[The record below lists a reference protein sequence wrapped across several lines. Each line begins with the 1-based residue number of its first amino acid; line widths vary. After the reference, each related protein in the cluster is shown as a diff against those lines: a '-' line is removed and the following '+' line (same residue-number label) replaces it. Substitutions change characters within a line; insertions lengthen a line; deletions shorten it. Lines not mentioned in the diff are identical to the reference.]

1 MKKLMLAASLCIAA
15 FVIVPAASASAAPLT
30 GSCAITGSA
39 KFSPNLKSATQAG
52 IAYKFT
58 GQANCVEAGTEVHQE
73 GAATVEGKFKGN
85 CAQAES
91 EGEGTGSLVGHTIT
105 GFKFTAAGG
114 SVAFEG
120 DGGLAGG
127 GFAGDAGFYLSGSPV
142 TGGELAAFCAAHAEG
157 VGSLGFVATAAGTL
171 K

>member
-1 MKKLMLAASLCIAA
+1 MKKPMLAASLCIAA
-15 FVIVPAASASAAPLT
+15 FVIVPAASASASLT
-30 GSCAITGSA
+30 GSCAVTGA
-39 KFSPNLKSATQAG
+39 ATFSPSLKNASQEH
-52 IAYKFT
+52 IKYKFA
-58 GQANCVEAGTEVHQE
+58 GEAKCVEAGTEIHVE
-73 GAATVEGKFKGN
+73 GAATVEGEFKGN

-91 EGEGTGSLVGHTIT
+91 EGEGTGSLVGHAVTN
-105 GFKFTAAGG
+105 FKFKAAGG

-127 GFAGDAGFYLSGSPV
+127 GFAGHAGFYLSGTPV

-157 VGSLGFVATAAGTL
+157 VSSLGFVATAAGTL

>member
-1 MKKLMLAASLCIAA
+1 MKKLMLASLCIAA

-30 GSCAITGSA
+30 GSCAVTGA
-39 KFSPNLKSATQAG
+39 ATFSPNLKSATQAG
-52 IAYKFT
+52 ITYRFAGVAK
-58 GQANCVEAGTEVHQE
+58 CVEAGTELHQE

-91 EGEGTGSLVGHTIT
+91 EGEGTGSLVGHTVT
-105 GFKFTAAGG
+105 NFKFKAAGG

-127 GFAGDAGFYLSGSPV
+127 GFAGHAGFYLSGSPV

-157 VGSLGFVATAAGTL
+157 VSSLGFVATAAGTL